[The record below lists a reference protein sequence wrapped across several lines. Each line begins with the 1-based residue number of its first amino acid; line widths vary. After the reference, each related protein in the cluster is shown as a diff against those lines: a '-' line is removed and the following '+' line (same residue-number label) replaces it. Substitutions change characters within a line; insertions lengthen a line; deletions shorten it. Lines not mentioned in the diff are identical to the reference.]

1 MGLMVSTFHQ
11 KRIGKVA
18 AGVMLFI
25 LPFLFSCSA
34 TPTQEGGQSTIDPA
48 MVISF
53 MKEKNSAVIDT
64 MSYLECMDHRIP
76 GSHCIALEEVNM
88 KLYSSFP
95 DKSRPLI
102 FYCESDRCPRAGL
115 AYKKAKLLG
124 YKSVYVLEDGLGAW
138 KRAGYEVETI
148 QRVKRAPV
156 ISIKSTR
163 LEAFKKEK
171 EDLFILD
178 IRPED
183 AFKENH
189 IDGAKNIPFYL
200 LHKRLKEIPK
210 HRPVFV
216 IDENGK
222 RSFLACC
229 YLTNNGV
236 EDVIRLFGGMEALVR
251 QKSDKG

>member
-1 MGLMVSTFHQ
+1 M
-11 KRIGKVA
+11 
-18 AGVMLFI
+18 
-25 LPFLFSCSA
+25 
-34 TPTQEGGQSTIDPA
+34 
-48 MVISF
+48 
-53 MKEKNSAVIDT
+53 
-64 MSYLECMDHRIP
+64 
-76 GSHCIALEEVNM
+76 
-88 KLYSSFP
+88 
-95 DKSRPLI
+95 
-102 FYCESDRCPRAGL
+102 

-124 YKSVYVLEDGLGAW
+124 YESIYVLEDGLVAW

-156 ISIKSTR
+156 VSIKSTR

-171 EDLFILD
+171 KDLFILD
-178 IRPED
+178 IRPEN

-189 IDGAKNIPFYL
+189 IDGARNIPFYQ

-229 YLTNNGV
+229 YLINNGV
-236 EDVIRLFGGMEALVR
+236 KDVTRLFGGMEALVR
-251 QKSDKG
+251 QNSDKG